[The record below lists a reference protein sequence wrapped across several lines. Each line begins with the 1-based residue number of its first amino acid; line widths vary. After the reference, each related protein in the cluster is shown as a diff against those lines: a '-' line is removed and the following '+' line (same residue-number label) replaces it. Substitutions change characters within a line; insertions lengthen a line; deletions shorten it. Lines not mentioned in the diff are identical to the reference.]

1 MKKSTIW
8 ILIVVMALTF
18 ASLLTLQFTYI
29 RTMGTM
35 RTEQFDE
42 AVQRSLSQVIL
53 NLEQD
58 ETTRFL
64 AEDIN
69 DQEKNAFALP
79 KSSVRDKGQSSRYS
93 NVLGGVSAF
102 SSVLDEDVD
111 DPDESSTLSQTSP
124 QVFISM
130 SHGRNSLSKTSK
142 NMQEALRQRYLAQK
156 GLLEDVIL
164 RILYEANNR
173 PIEQRIDFSKL
184 EHYLAVELNNNG
196 LVNIPFYFRVMDK
209 NNREVYRS
217 KDMYDAPKVFYKQ
230 TLFPNDPGVQTG
242 MLYLYFPTRKDYI
255 INSLKIYVPS
265 IFFSVVLLMVFGF
278 TIVVIF
284 RQKRLSDMKND
295 FVNNMTHE
303 LKTPISTISLA
314 AQMLKDGDVG
324 KTPSMLKHI
333 SGVIVDET
341 KRLSFQVEKVLQ
353 VSLFERDKSNLTFK
367 EVNINEML
375 DAVVATFR
383 LKVENFDGKIALD
396 LKAKQ
401 SEITADEMHLTNVFF
416 NLMDNAVK
424 YRSDRNLE
432 LSVRTWTEKEH
443 IHISIEDNGIGIKK
457 EHLKKVFERFY
468 RVPTGN
474 VHNVKGFGLGLA
486 YVKKIVENH
495 NGTIQVESEFNHGTK
510 FIISL
515 PLIKNEL

>member
-1 MKKSTIW
+1 MKKGTIW
-8 ILIVVMALTF
+8 ILVVVMGLTF

-29 RTMGTM
+29 RTMGKM
-35 RTEQFDE
+35 RKEQFDE
-42 AVQRSLSQVIL
+42 AVQRSLSQVIR

-58 ETTRFL
+58 ETARFL
-64 AEDIN
+64 TEDMN
-69 DQEKNAFALP
+69 DQEKNTFTIP
-79 KSSVRDKGQSSRYS
+79 KISSKTIKQKQASSLQTL
-93 NVLGGVSAF
+93 NGVATY
-102 SSVLDEDVD
+102 SSVLEY
-111 DPDESSTLSQTSP
+111 DESSSLGQSGP

-130 SHGRNSLSKTSK
+130 GHGRNSLSKTSS
-142 NMQEALRQRYLAQK
+142 NMQETLRQRYLAQK

-184 EHYLAVELNNNG
+184 EHYLTVGLNDNG
-196 LVNIPFYFRVMDK
+196 LNEIPFYFRVTDK
-209 NNREVYRS
+209 EDNEVYRS
-217 KDMYDAPKVFYKQ
+217 KDMYEIPGIAYKQ
-230 TLFPNDPGVQTG
+230 ALFPNDPGVQTG
-242 MLYLYFPTRKDYI
+242 TLYMYFPTRRDYI
-255 INSLKIYVPS
+255 ISSLHIYIPS
-265 IFFSVVLLMVFGF
+265 IFFSLVLLLVFGF
-278 TIVVIF
+278 TIVLIF
-284 RQKRLSDMKND
+284 KQKRLSDMKND

-324 KTPSMLKHI
+324 KTPAMLKHI

-341 KRLSFQVEKVLQ
+341 KRLGFQVEKVLQ
-353 VSLFERDKSNLTFK
+353 VSLFERDRSNLIFK
-367 EVNINEML
+367 EVNINELL
-375 DAVVATFR
+375 DSVVATFR
-383 LKVENFDGKIALD
+383 LKVENFDGKITLD
-396 LKAKQ
+396 LKATR
-401 SEITADEMHLTNVFF
+401 SEITVDEMHLTNVFF

-424 YRSDRNLE
+424 YRSERNLE
-432 LSVRTWTEKEH
+432 LIVRTWNEKERLM
-443 IHISIEDNGIGIKK
+443 ISIEDNGVGIKK

-495 NGTIQVESEFNHGTK
+495 NGTIRSESELDHGTK

>member
-8 ILIVVMALTF
+8 FLIVVMVLTF
-18 ASLLTLQFTYI
+18 ASLLTLQFSYI
-29 RTMGTM
+29 RTMGKM
-35 RTEQFDE
+35 RSEQFDE
-42 AVQRSLSQVIL
+42 AVQRSLSQVIH
-53 NLEQD
+53 NLELD
-58 ETTRFL
+58 ETSRFL
-64 AEDIN
+64 AEDM
-69 DQEKNAFALP
+69 DEQEKTAFTVP
-79 KSSVRDKGQSSRYS
+79 KIANKSLRKKQSATLHSI
-93 NVLGGVSAF
+93 NGVSTF
-102 SSVLDEDVD
+102 SSVLEYDET
-111 DPDESSTLSQTSP
+111 SSLSQNSP

-130 SHGRNSLSKTSK
+130 SHGLNSLSRTSRK
-142 NMQEALRQRYLAQK
+142 MQENLRQRYLAQK
-156 GLLEDVIL
+156 GMLEDVIL

-196 LVNIPFYFRVMDK
+196 LGNLPFHFRVTDK
-209 NNREVYRS
+209 NNKEVYRCR
-217 KDMYDAPKVFYKQ
+217 DMYETTRINYKQ
-230 TLFPNDPGVQTG
+230 TLFPNDPGVETG
-242 MLYLYFPTRKDYI
+242 SLYLYFPTRENYI
-255 INSLKIYVPS
+255 YNSLLIYIPS
-265 IFFSVVLLMVFGF
+265 ILFSLVLLMVFSF
-278 TIVVIF
+278 TIVIIF
-284 RQKRLSDMKND
+284 RQKKLSDMKND

-353 VSLFERDKSNLTFK
+353 VSLFERDQSNLTFK
-367 EVNINEML
+367 EVDVNEMIES
-375 DAVVATFR
+375 VIATFR
-383 LKVENFDGKIALD
+383 LKVENFDGKIEID
-396 LKAKQ
+396 LQAKE
-401 SEITADEMHLTNVFF
+401 SETTADEMHLTNVFF

-424 YRSDRNLE
+424 YRSERNLQ
-432 LSVRTWTEKEH
+432 LIVRTWNEKDQ
-443 IHISIEDNGIGIKK
+443 ILISVEDNGVGIKK

-486 YVKKIVENH
+486 YVRKIVENH
-495 NGTIQVESEFNHGTK
+495 NGTIRAESEYNQGTK

-515 PLIKNEL
+515 PLIKNE

>member
-1 MKKSTIW
+1 MG
-8 ILIVVMALTF
+8 LTF
-18 ASLLTLQFTYI
+18 ASLLTLQFSYI
-29 RTMGTM
+29 RAMGKM
-35 RTEQFDE
+35 RIEQFDE
-42 AVQRSLSQVIL
+42 AVQRSLSQVIH
-53 NLEQD
+53 NLELD
-58 ETTRFL
+58 ETARFL
-64 AEDIN
+64 TEDVN
-69 DQEKNAFALP
+69 ENEKSAFTVPKVSDKSLDQQNIDDMESLSGIAT
-79 KSSVRDKGQSSRYS
+79 
-93 NVLGGVSAF
+93 F
-102 SSVLDEDVD
+102 SSVLEA
-111 DPDESSTLSQTSP
+111 DESSPLSQNSP

-130 SHGRNSLSKTSK
+130 SHGRNSLSKTSS
-142 NMQEALRQRYLAQK
+142 NMQDALRQRYLAQR
-156 GLLEDVIL
+156 GMMEDVIL

-184 EHYLAVELNNNG
+184 EHYLAIEFNNNG
-196 LVNIPFYFRVMDK
+196 LTNIPFYFRVTDK
-209 NNREVYRS
+209 DNSEVYRS
-217 KDMYDAPKVFYKQ
+217 SDMYEPTKVFYKQ

-242 MLYLYFPTRKDYI
+242 TLFLYFPTRQDYI
-255 INSLKIYVPS
+255 INSLRIYLPS
-265 IFFSVVLLMVFGF
+265 IFFSVVLLLVFGF
-278 TIVVIF
+278 TIVIIF

-353 VSLFERDKSNLTFK
+353 VSLFERDRSNLTFK
-367 EVNINEML
+367 EADVNEML
-375 DAVVATFR
+375 ETVVATFR
-383 LKVENFDGKIALD
+383 LKVENFDGNIHLD
-396 LKAKQ
+396 LQAKDSQ
-401 SEITADEMHLTNVFF
+401 ITVDEMHLTNVFF
-416 NLMDNAVK
+416 NLMDNALK
-424 YRSDRNLE
+424 YRSERNLE
-432 LSVRTWTEKEH
+432 LTVRTWNDKEH
-443 IHISIEDNGIGIKK
+443 VLISIEDNGIGIKK

-495 NGTIQVESEFNHGTK
+495 NGFIRVESEYDHGTK
-510 FIISL
+510 FIINL

>member
-1 MKKSTIW
+1 
-8 ILIVVMALTF
+8 MALTF

-29 RTMGTM
+29 RTMGAM
-35 RTEQFDE
+35 RAEQFDE
-42 AVQRSLSQVIL
+42 AVQRSLSQVIH
-53 NLEQD
+53 NLELD
-58 ETTRFL
+58 ETARFL
-64 AEDIN
+64 AEDM
-69 DQEKNAFALP
+69 DEQEKNTFSVSKLSD
-79 KSSVRDKGQSSRYS
+79 SSMEDDSDASLKTLS
-93 NVLGGVSAF
+93 GVSTF
-102 SSVLDEDVD
+102 SSVLEEEDET
-111 DPDESSTLSQTSP
+111 SLGQNSP

-130 SHGRNSLSKTSK
+130 GHGSNSLSKTSSK
-142 NMQEALRQRYLAQK
+142 MQDAWRHRYLAQK

-196 LVNIPFYFRVMDK
+196 LTNIPFNFRVTDK
-209 NNREVYRS
+209 TDNEVYRS
-217 KDMYDAPKVFYKQ
+217 KDLYVTPKVFYKA

-242 MLYLYFPTRKDYI
+242 SVYLSFPTRKDYI
-255 INSLKIYVPS
+255 INSLRIYVPS
-265 IFFSVVLLMVFGF
+265 ILFSIVLLLVFGF
-278 TIVVIF
+278 TIIIIF

-353 VSLFERDKSNLTFK
+353 VSLFERDRSNLTFK
-367 EVNINEML
+367 EVDLNEML
-375 DAVVATFR
+375 ESVVTTFR
-383 LKVENFDGKIALD
+383 LKVENFDGHIQLD
-396 LKAKQ
+396 LKALE

-424 YRSDRNLE
+424 YRSDRDLQ
-432 LSVRTWTEKEH
+432 LVVHTWNEKEQ
-443 IHISIEDNGIGIKK
+443 IHVSIEDNGIGIKK
-457 EHLKKVFERFY
+457 EHIKKVFERFY

-495 NGTIQVESEFNHGTK
+495 NGVIRVESEFNHGTK